1 MTAPIRAVVETA
13 ALRHNLGV
21 VRRQAPHAR
30 VLAVVK
36 ANAYGH
42 GSVVAA
48 KALADADAFAV
59 ARLEEGVQ
67 LREAGL
73 AHPIVLLEGVFDAD
87 QLALAA
93 RHDFALVVH
102 SREQLSLLLS
112 WRGAHRFRTWIKLDS
127 GMHRLGFSPDEF
139 PDAYAAMTSS
149 GLLTGAPVLMT
160 HLANAD
166 RMDDSMTANQL
177 RVFARMV
184 GGLPGERSIANTAA
198 IFGWPEAQGDEGDW
212 IRPGLALYGASPFAE
227 RSAASLGLRP
237 AMTLLSQVIAVKDV
251 PAGGTVGYGAA
262 WRAER
267 PTRLAVVA
275 AGYADGYPRNTSM
288 GCPVLVNGRD
298 AAVVGR
304 VSMDML
310 TVDVT
315 DHSAVA
321 PGDPVVLWG
330 EGIPVETVAS
340 AAGTI
345 SWELLCGVSQRV
357 AHDPR

>member
-1 MTAPIRAVVETA
+1 MTAPIRAVIETA
-13 ALRHNLGV
+13 ALRHNLAV
-21 VRRQAPHAR
+21 VRRQAPRAR
-30 VLAVVK
+30 ILAVVK

-59 ARLEEGVQ
+59 ARLEEAIQ

-73 AHPIVLLEGVFDAD
+73 TQPMLLLEGVFDGE
-87 QLALAA
+87 QLAVAA
-93 RHDFALVVH
+93 RHGFELVVH
-102 SREQLSLLLS
+102 SPMQLALLQA
-112 WRGAHRFRTWIKLDS
+112 WRGGHRFRTWIKCDS
-127 GMHRLGFSPDEF
+127 GMHRLGFAVEDF
-139 PDAYAAMTSS
+139 GAAYAA
-149 GLLTGAPVLMT
+149 LTTCAAVSGAPVLMT

-166 RMDDSMTANQL
+166 AADETMTRQQL
-177 RVFARMV
+177 QVFRGAV

-198 IFGWPEAQGDEGDW
+198 MFGLPETQGEDGDW
-212 IRPGLALYGASPFAE
+212 VRPGLALYGASPFAH

-237 AMTLLSQVIAVKDV
+237 AMTLVSQVIAVRQV
-251 PAGGTVGYGAA
+251 PTGGTVGYGAA
-262 WRAER
+262 WRAAR
-267 PTRLAVVA
+267 PTQLAVIA
-275 AGYADGYPRNTSM
+275 AGYADGYPRNTGT
-288 GCPVLVNGRD
+288 GCPVLVNGRE
-298 AAVVGR
+298 APVVGR

-315 DHSAVA
+315 GHAAVA

-330 EGIPVETVAS
+330 EGVPVETVAA

-345 SWELLCGVSQRV
+345 CWELLCGVSQRV